1 MKKHPFLWLLA
12 ALFLLTIV
20 RLMVAAS
27 LSLSP
32 DEAYYWVWSQALDNS
47 FYDHP
52 PMIALWIK
60 AGCLIWG
67 NTELGVRFL
76 GSLAALFGSIF
87 VFFAVKDFNNH
98 RPDSTQKGI
107 IAVLMLN
114 ATLTVGVGTIIVT
127 PDTPLLFFI
136 CMMLWACGRLIYTK
150 SAYYWWIIGISAG
163 LALLSK
169 YTALLMIM
177 ALGLWC
183 LLSKEGRGY
192 LKTIALWGGAI
203 LTVIIFSPV
212 LIWNSQHQ
220 WISFLKQGGRAGD
233 WNPSRALQFL
243 SELLGGQIG
252 LSTPIIF
259 VCFCIGLFYLTRA
272 VWQRKCDSGAFLL
285 WLMVVLPICVFI
297 QHAIGDRVQANW
309 VGLLYPVL
317 VIITGLYVNKWLKTA
332 IIAGFSM
339 VALVY
344 VQAFFAIV
352 PLPAKKDMLLK
363 QLGGWQ
369 GFALAVNQAV
379 PMDRMIISDNYG
391 LAAELQFY
399 LPHRQIMVIGN
410 RWKYFNLEI
419 STLTDGYFIRRQRNK
434 DHSFLSVGKDD
445 YFVPS
450 FNPLGYAPQDSIVR
464 GQGGRV
470 AQFYE
475 IYKVNLRPEL
485 AGKGESKFLPHS
497 LNPNSK

>member
-1 MKKHPFLWLLA
+1 M
-12 ALFLLTIV
+12 ALILLTII

-67 NTELGVRFL
+67 NTELGIRFL
-76 GSLAALFGSIF
+76 GSLAALLGSIF
-87 VFFAVKDFNNH
+87 VFFAVKDFNTH
-98 RPDSTQKGI
+98 QSDSIHKGI
-107 IAVLMLN
+107 VAVLMLN
-114 ATLTVGVGTIIVT
+114 ATLTVGVGSIIVT

-136 CMMLWACGRLIYTK
+136 CMMLWACGRLFYTK
-150 SAYYWWIIGISAG
+150 SASYWWVIGISAG

-169 YTALLMIM
+169 YTALLIIM

-192 LKTIALWGGAI
+192 LKTKSLWGGALLTI
-203 LTVIIFSPV
+203 LIFSPV
-212 LIWNSQHQ
+212 MIWNSQHQ
-220 WISFLKQGGRAGD
+220 WISFLKQGGRTTD

-252 LSTPIIF
+252 LSTPVIF
-259 VCFCIGLFYLTRA
+259 ICFCIGLFYLTRTI
-272 VWQRKCDSGAFLL
+272 WQRKCNSGAFLL
-285 WLMVVLPICVFI
+285 WLMIVLPVCVFI

-317 VIITGLYVNKWLKTA
+317 AIIAGIYVSNWLKTA
-332 IIAGFSM
+332 IIVGFSM
-339 VALVY
+339 VTLVY
-344 VQAFFAIV
+344 IQAVFAII

-363 QLGGWQ
+363 QLGGWRELAQ
-369 GFALAVNQAV
+369 AVNHAV
-379 PMDRMIISDNYG
+379 PLDHIIISDNYG
-391 LAAELQFY
+391 LASELQFY
-399 LPHRQIMVIGN
+399 LPHRQITVIGN
-410 RWKYFNLEI
+410 RWKYFNLET
-419 STLTDGYFIRRQRNK
+419 SNVTDGYFIRRQRSK
-434 DHSFLSVGKDD
+434 ERSFLTVSKDD
-445 YFVPS
+445 YFLFPL
-450 FNPLGYAPQDSIVR
+450 NPLGYAPQDSIAR
-464 GQGGRV
+464 GQDGRV

-485 AGKGESKFLPHS
+485 AVNGESKFLPYLPS
-497 LNPNSK
+497 FYPK